1 MFPRYLVLSLFF
13 LEAIAVVSLFA
24 YFMVSD
30 INPSYLEA
38 LLLLLATQA
47 IFMALL
53 AAGWVRYAKQ
63 TLSLEKQLSNT
74 ISALKY
80 QQKEYQKQLTQL
92 HQHAQTANQHIAD
105 PNQNSS
111 HFDTRQPL
119 YSLASLME
127 ILNTEIDE
135 PQVRNL
141 FDKTQQSVIALT
153 GSLEALLDISRLNSG
168 VLAPDFKNFSLVYL
182 FSDLKS
188 EFEMQI
194 KDKNLNFHLETNQL
208 EKTQLYSDQKLL
220 MRVFRQVL
228 LNALKFTSQGQIEI
242 QCQPAPE
249 GFAQAK
255 GLATKF
261 NSSTKIRDYL
271 EINIRDTGSGI
282 QEVQQKDI
290 GDALQRPDTNKTD
303 KIDGLGLGLTIVKR
317 LADLLYLHVN
327 LRSHAGWGTTFSLFI
342 PILSHGKAPA
352 SPKSKSQI
360 QNKDVKVL
368 VIEDEYAVR
377 ILTSKLLEG
386 WGYEVMATD
395 STEQALQQL
404 DNTGFIPTLIVSDYH
419 LYEHTGIEAIKTI
432 QTHLRKDL
440 PGMLVTG
447 NREQSVIDA
456 AEELGYKV
464 LHKPVKPEYLHQ
476 LVKSCIQ
483 TAAIDAL
490 QFDKLAGNQSQ

>member
-1 MFPRYLVLSLFF
+1 MFPRYLLLSLFF
-13 LEAIAVVSLFA
+13 LEAIAVLSLLA
-24 YFMVSD
+24 YFTISD
-30 INPSYLEA
+30 FDADYLEA
-38 LLLLLATQA
+38 LMLLLAAQA
-47 IFMALL
+47 VFIVLL
-53 AAGWVRYAKQ
+53 AAGWVRYARQ
-63 TLSLEKQLSNT
+63 THSLEKQLSNT
-74 ISALKY
+74 VSALKY

-92 HQHAQTANQHIAD
+92 HQHAQAASQNTAD
-105 PNQNSS
+105 PRHNSS

-119 YSLASLME
+119 YSLATLME
-127 ILNTEIDE
+127 TISSEIDE
-135 PQVRNL
+135 PQVRSL

-168 VLAPDFKNFSLVYL
+168 ALAPEFKSFSLVHL
-182 FSDLKS
+182 LSDLQS
-188 EFEMQI
+188 EFDTQVKE
-194 KDKNLNFHLETNQL
+194 KKLNFHLEINQL
-208 EKTQLYSDQKLL
+208 EQMQLYSDQKLL
-220 MRVFRQVL
+220 MRVLRQIL
-228 LNALKFTSQGQIEI
+228 LNSLKFTSQGQIEI

-255 GLATKF
+255 GLAAKF
-261 NSSTKIRDYL
+261 SGQHIRDYI
-271 EINIRDTGSGI
+271 EINIRDTGAGI

-290 GDALQRPDTNKTD
+290 LEALQKEALADAGQ
-303 KIDGLGLGLTIVKR
+303 IDGLGLGLSIVKR

-327 LRSHAGWGTTFSLFI
+327 LRSHAGWGTTFSLSV
-342 PILSHGKAPA
+342 PILSHAK
-352 SPKSKSQI
+352 SSSSQKTDKLPKNS
-360 QNKDVKVL
+360 DVKVL

-404 DNTGFIPTLIVSDYH
+404 DNTGFMPTLIVSDYH

-447 NREQSVIDA
+447 NREQAVIDA

-483 TAAIDAL
+483 TAVIDAQ
-490 QFDKLAGNQSQ
+490 QFDSLSGNSQP